1 MTVGKICNREV
12 VITTPEATLIGVA
25 KLMREYHVGNVVV
38 VNARG
43 AEKVPVGIIT
53 DRDIVLAI
61 VASEVDLDAVLAGDI
76 MSHELLTAGEDES
89 IWDVLQRMRSH
100 GVRRLPVVNARG
112 GLEGILSVN
121 DFLELISEEL
131 LALAQVATRQQQRE
145 KEIRK

>member
-1 MTVGKICNREV
+1 
-12 VITTPEATLIGVA
+12 
-25 KLMREYHVGNVVV
+25 
-38 VNARG
+38 
-43 AEKVPVGIIT
+43 
-53 DRDIVLAI
+53 
-61 VASEVDLDAVLAGDI
+61 

>member
-1 MTVGKICNREV
+1 
-12 VITTPEATLIGVA
+12 
-25 KLMREYHVGNVVV
+25 MREYHVGDVVV

-43 AEKVPVGIIT
+43 DEKVPVGIIT

-61 VASEVDLDAVLAGDI
+61 VASEIDLDAVLAGDI
-76 MSHELLTAGEDES
+76 MSHELLTAGEQES

-121 DFLELISEEL
+121 DFLELITEEL

>member
-12 VITTPEATLIGVA
+12 VITTPEATLIAVA
-25 KLMREYHVGNVVV
+25 KLMREYHVGDVVV

-43 AEKVPVGIIT
+43 DEKVPVGIIT

-76 MSHELLTAGEDES
+76 MSHELLTAGEQES
-89 IWDVLQRMRSH
+89 IWDVLQRMRAH

-121 DFLELISEEL
+121 DFLELISDEL

>member
-12 VITTPEATLIGVA
+12 VITTPEATLIAVA
-25 KLMREYHVGNVVV
+25 KLMREYHVGDVVV
-38 VNARG
+38 VTERG

-61 VASEVDLDAVLAGDI
+61 VASEVNLDAVVAGDI
-76 MSHELLTAGEDES
+76 MSHELLTAREQDS
-89 IWDVLQRMRSH
+89 IWDILQRMRSH
-100 GVRRLPVVNARG
+100 GVRRLPVVNERG

-131 LALAQVATRQQQRE
+131 LALAQVARRQQQRE
-145 KEIRK
+145 EEIRE

>member
-12 VITTPEATLIGVA
+12 VITTPEATLIAVA
-25 KLMREYHVGNVVV
+25 KLMREYHVGDVVV

-43 AEKVPVGIIT
+43 DEKVPVGIIT

-76 MSHELLTAGEDES
+76 MSHELLTAGEQES

-121 DFLELISEEL
+121 DFLELISDEL

>member
-12 VITTPEATLIGVA
+12 VITTPEATLIAVA

-38 VNARG
+38 VKARG
-43 AEKVPVGIIT
+43 PEKVPVGIIT

-76 MSHELLTAGEDES
+76 MSHELLTAGEEES

-100 GVRRLPVVNARG
+100 GVRRLPVVNGRG

-145 KEIRK
+145 KEVRK

>member
-12 VITTPEATLIGVA
+12 VITTPEATLIAVA
-25 KLMREYHVGNVVV
+25 KLMREYHVGDVVV
-38 VNARG
+38 VKARG
-43 AEKVPVGIIT
+43 DEKVPVGIIT

-76 MSHELLTAGEDES
+76 MSHELLTAGEQES

>member
-12 VITTPEATLIGVA
+12 VITTPEATLIAVA

-38 VNARG
+38 VKARG
-43 AEKVPVGIIT
+43 DEKVPVGIIT

-76 MSHELLTAGEDES
+76 MSHELLTAGEQES

-121 DFLELISEEL
+121 DFLELISDEL

>member
-12 VITTPEATLIGVA
+12 VITTPEATLIAVA

-38 VNARG
+38 VKARG

>member
-12 VITTPEATLIGVA
+12 VITTPEATLIAVA
-25 KLMREYHVGNVVV
+25 KLMREYHVGDVVV

-43 AEKVPVGIIT
+43 DEKVPVGIIT

-61 VASEVDLDAVLAGDI
+61 VASEIDLDAVLAGDI
-76 MSHELLTAGEDES
+76 MSHELLTAGEQES
-89 IWDVLQRMRSH
+89 IWDVLQRMRAH

-121 DFLELISEEL
+121 DFLELISDEL

>member
-12 VITTPEATLIGVA
+12 VITTPEATLIAVA
-25 KLMREYHVGNVVV
+25 KLMREYHVGDVVV

-43 AEKVPVGIIT
+43 DEKVPVGIIT

-61 VASEVDLDAVLAGDI
+61 VASEIDLDAVLAGDI
-76 MSHELLTAGEDES
+76 MSHELLTAGEQES
-89 IWDVLQRMRSH
+89 IWDVLHRMRSH

-131 LALAQVATRQQQRE
+131 LVLAQVATRQQQRE

>member
-12 VITTPEATLIGVA
+12 VITTPEATLIAVA

-38 VNARG
+38 VTQRG
-43 AEKVPVGIIT
+43 AESVPVGIIT

-61 VASEVDLDAVLAGDI
+61 VASEVNLDAVVAGDI
-76 MSHELLTAGEDES
+76 MSHELLTAREQDS
-89 IWDVLQRMRSH
+89 IWDILQRMRSH
-100 GVRRLPVVNARG
+100 GVRRLPVVNERG

-131 LALAQVATRQQQRE
+131 LALAQVARRQQQRE
-145 KEIRK
+145 EEIRE

>member
-12 VITTPEATLIGVA
+12 VITTPEATLIAVA

-38 VNARG
+38 VTQRG
-43 AEKVPVGIIT
+43 DESVPVGIIT

-61 VASEVDLDAVLAGDI
+61 VASEVNLDAVVAGDI
-76 MSHELLTAGEDES
+76 MSHELLTAREQDS
-89 IWDVLQRMRSH
+89 IWDILQRMRSH
-100 GVRRLPVVNARG
+100 GVRRLPVVNERG

-131 LALAQVATRQQQRE
+131 LALAQVARRQQQRE
-145 KEIRK
+145 EEIRE

>member
-12 VITTPEATLIGVA
+12 VITTPEATLIAVA
-25 KLMREYHVGNVVV
+25 KLMREYHVGDVVV

-43 AEKVPVGIIT
+43 DEKVPVGIIT

-61 VASEVDLDAVLAGDI
+61 VASEIDLDAVLAGDI
-76 MSHELLTAGEDES
+76 MSHELLTAGEQES

-100 GVRRLPVVNARG
+100 GVRRLPVVNTRG

-121 DFLELISEEL
+121 DFLELISDEL

>member
-12 VITTPEATLIGVA
+12 VITTPEATLIAVA

-38 VNARG
+38 VKARG
-43 AEKVPVGIIT
+43 DEKVPVGIIT

-76 MSHELLTAGEDES
+76 MSHELLTAGEQES
-89 IWDVLQRMRSH
+89 IWDVLQRMRAH

-121 DFLELISEEL
+121 DFLELISDEL

>member
-12 VITTPEATLIGVA
+12 VITTPEATLIAVA

-38 VNARG
+38 VKARG

-145 KEIRK
+145 KEIRN

>member
-12 VITTPEATLIGVA
+12 VITTPEATLIAVA

-38 VNARG
+38 VKASG

>member
-12 VITTPEATLIGVA
+12 VITTPEATLIAVA
-25 KLMREYHVGNVVV
+25 KLMREYHVGDVVV

-43 AEKVPVGIIT
+43 DEKVPVGIIT

-112 GLEGILSVN
+112 GLEGILSV
-121 DFLELISEEL
+121 LSLIHISEP
-131 LALAQVATRQQQRE
+131 TRPRLVS
-145 KEIRK
+145 RLPSSA

>member
-12 VITTPEATLIGVA
+12 VITTPEATLIAVA
-25 KLMREYHVGNVVV
+25 KLMREYHVGDVVV

-43 AEKVPVGIIT
+43 DEKVPVGIIT

-61 VASEVDLDAVLAGDI
+61 VASEIDLDAVLAGDI
-76 MSHELLTAGEDES
+76 MSHELLTAGEQES

>member
-12 VITTPEATLIGVA
+12 VITTPEATLIEVA

>member
-12 VITTPEATLIGVA
+12 VITTPEATLIAVA

-38 VNARG
+38 VKARG
-43 AEKVPVGIIT
+43 PEKVPVGIIT

-76 MSHELLTAGEDES
+76 MSHELLTAGEEES

-145 KEIRK
+145 KEVRK

>member
-12 VITTPEATLIGVA
+12 VITTPEATLIAVA

-43 AEKVPVGIIT
+43 PEKVPVGIIT

-76 MSHELLTAGEDES
+76 MSHELLTAGEEES

-145 KEIRK
+145 KEVRK

>member
-12 VITTPEATLIGVA
+12 VITTPEATLIAVA

-38 VNARG
+38 VKARG
-43 AEKVPVGIIT
+43 DEKVPVGIIT

-61 VASEVDLDAVLAGDI
+61 VASEIDLDAVLAGDI
-76 MSHELLTAGEDES
+76 MSHELLTAGEQES
-89 IWDVLQRMRSH
+89 IWDVLQRMLAH

>member
-12 VITTPEATLIGVA
+12 VITTPEATLIAVA

-76 MSHELLTAGEDES
+76 MSHELLTAGEEES

-145 KEIRK
+145 KEVRK